1 MAEDLVSLV
10 PVFKIEVDGAE
21 LAAESRAAVQSVRF
35 EEELNVASMFVIKLS
50 TMDVEKGDWKF
61 LDLQTFH
68 LGTEVKLY
76 FGMDSY
82 EEMMVGETTSIEPS
96 FGKGISA
103 IEVRGYDRLH
113 RLRFGKKR
121 RTFTDMKDSD
131 IISTI
136 AGDWGLTPD
145 TEDSGTVNPY
155 VYQNNLSDLEFVLER
170 AKRIRYEVGVK
181 NKTLAFKSSKEK
193 DSESLSLEY
202 KADFDEFA
210 VKLSARYEGHEF
222 MVQGWDFK
230 KKEPIS
236 GKAKIGNEVSKMS
249 AKKSGAE
256 MTESAFGASSS
267 SVVDEHPQ
275 DASDAE
281 KVAIARFNTH
291 ITESVTGEGKCAGMP
306 SLRAG
311 KTIKVKGIGMFSGIY
326 YVTQTTHSIDEKGY
340 NTSFKVRRVGV

>member
-1 MAEDLVSLV
+1 MAADVVSLV
-10 PVFKIEVDGAE
+10 PVFKIEVDGTE
-21 LAAESRAAVQSVRF
+21 LAAGSRAAVQGVRF
-35 EEELNVASMFVIKLS
+35 EDELNVASMFVLKLS
-50 TMDVEKGDWKF
+50 TSDIEKGDWQF
-61 LDLQTFH
+61 LDLKTFH
-68 LGTEVKLY
+68 IGSEIRLY

-103 IEVRGYDRLH
+103 IEIRGYDRLH

-121 RTFTDMKDSD
+121 RTFTNMKDSD

-145 TEDSGTVNPY
+145 TEDSGTVYPY

-170 AKRIRYEVGVK
+170 AKRIGYEVCVK
-181 NKTLAFKSSKEK
+181 DKTLAFKSSKEK

-202 KADFDEFA
+202 KADFDELA
-210 VKLSARYEGHEF
+210 VKLSARYEGNEF
-222 MVQGWDFK
+222 VVQGWDFK

-236 GKAKIGNEVSKMS
+236 GKAKKGNEVSLMS

-256 MTESAFGASSS
+256 MTESAFGASIS

-275 DASDAE
+275 DTSDAE
-281 KVAIARFNTH
+281 KVAIARFNSH
-291 ITESVTGEGKCAGMP
+291 IGESVTGEGKCLGLP

-311 KTIKVKGIGMFSGIY
+311 KTVKVKGIGMFSGIY
-326 YVTQTTHSIDEKGY
+326 YVTKTTHSIDEKGY
-340 NTSFKVRRVGV
+340 HTSFRVRRVGI